1 MKKSTITICIILS
14 GCILLLM
21 GMWIYFQKT
30 LEIVD
35 IDQSGKSTTYKKH
48 YVLISEEKNSML
60 WQSIYESARAEAADS
75 NAYLELISPN
85 DDMEYSLPDCL
96 QISIAS
102 QVDGIIL
109 RPDGS
114 EEMRELIDEATEEGI
129 PVVTILEDDTA
140 SRRLSFVG
148 LNSYQMGDAYTAQ
161 IFQYMNTDHT
171 EIMILAD
178 SRTKD
183 TGASLVYN
191 QIIKEVD
198 RSKAPG
204 QEVNINV
211 YDVDST
217 SDFDSEEVIRDI
229 FVNGDTLPDI
239 MICLN
244 EVVTEC
250 TYQALVDY
258 NEVGNIN
265 IIGYYYS
272 DLILDAL
279 LKGTIPATI
288 ALDTE
293 EIGAYSINALEEF
306 YSLGYTSNYYSVGL
320 NIITSE
326 NASDFIEE
334 TTAGEGQE

>member
-14 GCILLLM
+14 GCILLLL

-60 WQSIYESARAEAADS
+60 WQSIYESARAEAAAS

-85 DDMEYSLPDCL
+85 DDMEYSLLDCL

-161 IFQYMNTDHT
+161 IFQYMNMNHT